1 MDKKF
6 QAAGFCYKHTKSE
19 ARVAQKKTHADT
31 RRACSSQ
38 RQRIRTHNLP
48 TSVPLVRCNIAAAE
62 AGVGADVDIETWRRL
77 SLSSR

>member
-19 ARVAQKKTHADT
+19 ARVAQKKKHADT
-31 RRACSSQ
+31 RRAC
-38 RQRIRTHNLP
+38 QRIRTHNLP

-62 AGVGADVDIETWRRL
+62 AGAGADVDIETWRRL